1 MNRFRI
7 QSLTVLVPKNV
18 VRNLIIISLM
28 MVSGLSQTYSQEILV
43 KAELDTT
50 LMLIGDQQKYR
61 LIAEQPKQLELAFP
75 LFGDTLLKNVEILD
89 RSTDTLFL
97 SNTRIRVT
105 QEYLITSFDSG
116 YYEIPKQPV
125 LVKGQGIND
134 TLFSNSYLFYVNTF
148 QIDTVKGI
156 VDIKPPMEAPL
167 IFREVLPWLVYGLLL
182 AAILV
187 AAWWVYRKYFKKGEM
202 QFIPYKAE
210 IPAHVE
216 ALDALDALKNK
227 KLWQQGLV
235 KEYHSELSDIFRRYL
250 ERRFHFPAMEQTTD
264 EILSVLEST
273 RHTDSMQY
281 EIIREVL
288 VLADFVKFAKLEPLA
303 AQNESSFQQIYS
315 LVIQTKQESVLY
327 EDKDKSP
334 SDYLKHES
342 HES

>member
-1 MNRFRI
+1 MNPTIF
-7 QSLTVLVPKNV
+7 QSLTK
-18 VRNLIIISLM
+18 LINRRFFRSGLLFCLM
-28 MVSGLSQTYSQEILV
+28 MISGSQYLVSQEIQV

-61 LIAEQPKQLELAFP
+61 IVAEQPKQLELVFP
-75 LFGDTLLKNVEILD
+75 LFGDTLLNDVEILD
-89 RSTDTLFL
+89 RTSDTLYI
-97 SNTRIRVT
+97 SNSRIRIT

-116 YYEIPKQPV
+116 YYEIPRQAI
-125 LVKGQGIND
+125 LIKGQGIND
-134 TLFSNSYLFYVNTF
+134 TLFTNPYLFYVNTF

-156 VDIKPPMEAPL
+156 IDIKPPMEAPL
-167 IFREVLPWLVYGLLL
+167 IFKELVPWLLYGLGLL
-182 AAILV
+182 AMLG
-187 AAWWVYRKYFKKGEM
+187 AAWWIYRKFFKKGIQE
-202 QFIPYKAE
+202 FVPYKPE

-216 ALDALDALKNK
+216 ALDALDELKNK

-250 ERRFHFPAMEQTTD
+250 ERRFRFSAMEQTTD

-273 RHTDSMQY
+273 QLTDSLQR

-303 AQNESSFQQIYS
+303 SQNETSFQQIYS
-315 LVIQTKQESVLY
+315 LILQTKRESVLY
-327 EDKDKSP
+327 ENKDKNP
-334 SDYLKHES
+334 SDHLNQAS